1 MGVLAPIGRE
11 RTGFIIVSLA
21 HVPLDR
27 FNEHDGFNEAS
38 IHLFLSL
45 LLPLSLSL
53 TFSISLFMAN
63 VR

>member
-45 LLPLSLSL
+45 LLPLSP